1 MRINWSCSFAKDF
14 VSVAE
19 GATHLCSCPLLNMW
33 SSCHWSYWLCCCC
46 NLHKCWRL
54 WFHAFVLLLQEEDC
68 GFDLFEICGSLTVS
82 PLTLRRWCCTFS
94 KTNSRNLTNIWNNNQ
109 FSSISEISKCSRC
122 PAGKQT
128 MWFFCWVNVDAE
140 LFLYCETCQKTLP
153 TVFLTEFISTHLE
166 VCRVGV

>member
-14 VSVAE
+14 VSAAE

-68 GFDLFEICGSLTVS
+68 GFGLFEICGSLTVS

-109 FSSISEISKCSRC
+109 FSSISEISKWHVADVLQANKLCDS
-122 PAGKQT
+122 
-128 MWFFCWVNVDAE
+128 FVE
-140 LFLYCETCQKTLP
+140 LMLMQNFSYIVKPVKRHYQQY
-153 TVFLTEFISTHLE
+153 FWQNSSQHI
-166 VCRVGV
+166 

>member
-33 SSCHWSYWLCCCC
+33 SSCYWSYWLCCCC

-109 FSSISEISKCSRC
+109 FSSISEISKWHVADVLQANKLCDS
-122 PAGKQT
+122 
-128 MWFFCWVNVDAE
+128 FVE
-140 LFLYCETCQKTLP
+140 LMLMQNFSYIVKPVKRHYQQY
-153 TVFLTEFISTHLE
+153 FWQNSSQHI
-166 VCRVGV
+166 